1 MKAYDYMHSGLTDG
15 LSATPGNQYEVLRGP
30 VAGRWLATKQVQ
42 KYAEGKARLFV
53 NEQGDVAY
61 FGEAVTLR

>member
-1 MKAYDYMHSGLTDG
+1 MKQYDYMHSGLTDG
-15 LSATPGNQYEVLRGP
+15 LSATAGNQYEVLRGP
-30 VAGRWLATKQVQ
+30 VAGRWLATKKVE
-42 KYAEGKARLFV
+42 KFAEGKARLFV

>member
-1 MKAYDYMHSGLTDG
+1 MKSFDYMHSGLTDG
-15 LSATPGNQYEVLRGP
+15 LSASAGRQYDVLRGP
-30 VAGRWLATKQVQ
+30 VSGRWLATKQVQ
-42 KYAEGKARLFV
+42 KFAEGKARLFV